1 MKPPLAVTVYAVP
14 APKVIPAPVEVNVT
28 ASLPPK
34 VTLPALASVI
44 APLVVTDSDVLGL
57 AARFN
62 EPLPIVIAVG
72 ELIVTAAL
80 PRLNANALALSF
92 T

>member
-1 MKPPLAVTVYAVP
+1 M
-14 APKVIPAPVEVNVT
+14 
-28 ASLPPK
+28 
-34 VTLPALASVI
+34 PALASVM

-57 AARFN
+57 AAKFN
-62 EPLPIVIAVG
+62 EPLPMVIAVG

-80 PRLNANALALSF
+80 PRLNANVLALSF

>member
-1 MKPPLAVTVYAVP
+1 M
-14 APKVIPAPVEVNVT
+14 APD
-28 ASLPPK
+28 
-34 VTLPALASVI
+34 
-44 APLVVTDSDVLGL
+44 VVTDSDVLGL

-62 EPLPIVIAVG
+62 VPLPMVITVG

-80 PRLNANALALSF
+80 PRLNANVLALSF